1 MFNLIINFCVFVFI
15 FYAMGNSARVILFGS
30 KRKKRACSHGRAV
43 RRRKAKV
50 IKLNARTTK
59 RPLRKKPQRLF
70 VLNRFKAS
78 PNALALGNSP
88 VRGNVAKRQK
98 GCRFRQKKVSAMLT
112 EGFSFPIPR
121 AHVQVKTCPY
131 NVNRVRT
138 KMAAARAATTIIYY
152 QFFYSCKTILAT
164 PK

>member
-78 PNALALGNSP
+78 PNALALGE
-88 VRGNVAKRQK
+88 
-98 GCRFRQKKVSAMLT
+98 VSAMLT

-121 AHVQVKTCPY
+121 VVF
-131 NVNRVRT
+131 V
-138 KMAAARAATTIIYY
+138 M
-152 QFFYSCKTILAT
+152 
-164 PK
+164 